1 MALGI
6 VAVVIVVL
14 LVLSRTSLFTIESLD
29 IEATDHLSQET
40 IAQFADVP
48 EGTTLLNVDIA
59 AVKDNVMRDPWVE
72 SVDVIREFPDRL
84 KIVVHERSVGYVV
97 LMSSSNL
104 VWYLGE
110 DGSWIEPETLDLS
123 SGQSAD
129 DVAFAKA
136 QELGAKLITDV
147 PHTVSPKA
155 GKSASDSCIQAV
167 IEYESGFSSDFS
179 SQIVRYSAAS
189 EQAISCA
196 LKSGV
201 LVSLGEPSDISSK
214 EQVVT
219 QILQENPDQVTYI
232 NVRVVSQPSYRKV
245 DSDSVTAGSGET
257 ASDASSTDATT
268 GSLTDA
274 TSQDASTDASTDAS
288 SDASSDAA

>member
-1 MALGI
+1 M
-6 VAVVIVVL
+6 
-14 LVLSRTSLFTIESLD
+14 
-29 IEATDHLSQET
+29 
-40 IAQFADVP
+40 
-48 EGTTLLNVDIA
+48 
-59 AVKDNVMRDPWVE
+59 
-72 SVDVIREFPDRL
+72 
-84 KIVVHERSVGYVV
+84 
-97 LMSSSNL
+97 
-104 VWYLGE
+104 
-110 DGSWIEPETLDLS
+110 
-123 SGQSAD
+123 
-129 DVAFAKA
+129 
-136 QELGAKLITDV
+136 
-147 PHTVSPKA
+147 SPKA

-189 EQAISCA
+189 EQAISCT

-268 GSLTDA
+268 GSSTDA

-288 SDASSDAA
+288 SDAA